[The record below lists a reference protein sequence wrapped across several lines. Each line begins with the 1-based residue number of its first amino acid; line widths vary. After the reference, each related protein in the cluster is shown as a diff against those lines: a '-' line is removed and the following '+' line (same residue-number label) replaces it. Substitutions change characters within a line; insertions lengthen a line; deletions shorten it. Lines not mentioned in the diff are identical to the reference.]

1 VGIPDYEKPRAE
13 AHGISQELPAATL
26 CLHDGVRW
34 YPDARAC
41 RFAGMSHFVIA
52 LVIVATIL
60 VGGLVKLLRSRRDP
74 MGSPE
79 VLDRVKQRERELQAR
94 EDRDGN

>member
-1 VGIPDYEKPRAE
+1 
-13 AHGISQELPAATL
+13 
-26 CLHDGVRW
+26 
-34 YPDARAC
+34 
-41 RFAGMSHFVIA
+41 MSHFVIA

-79 VLDRVKQRERELQAR
+79 VLDRVRERERELKAR
-94 EDRDGN
+94 EDRDDD